1 MAGLTNKYAL
11 RKPTVGGSENEWGG
25 NLNDNFDDI
34 DKLLSGET
42 PVDGIEIIN
51 GSIDGG
57 SITGQ
62 LGKEP
67 AEGEDPLKIHESTWI
82 SGRVHTL
89 VGLDPNDSDVN
100 MRGPGVIEDCLVKA
114 RDLEVEGYI
123 TEGQVAP
130 SSVTSA
136 NFSANQGTVHVINL
150 PADAECE
157 YNVQLPNPGQSLTLI
172 LNKGAQDANATQV
185 TWSANG
191 AANQIK
197 WTGGGAPDL
206 NIGINVIQFFSVNL
220 NNTGTVVVG
229 AFAGTAS

>member
-1 MAGLTNKYAL
+1 MSGVTDNYQL

-25 NLNDNFDDI
+25 QLNDNFDDI

-42 PVDGIEIIN
+42 PVDGIDIIN
-51 GSIDGG
+51 GTIDGG
-57 SITGQ
+57 SITGE
-62 LGKEP
+62 LGGD
-67 AEGEDPLKIHESTWI
+67 ADNPLKIHESTII
-82 SGRVHTL
+82 SGKVHTL
-89 VGLDPNDSDVN
+89 TGLDPNDEDVS
-100 MRGPGVIEDCLVKA
+100 MRGPGVIEDCLIKA
-114 RDLEVEGYI
+114 RDLEVEGYVK
-123 TEGQVAP
+123 EGQVAP

-150 PADAECE
+150 PANAECE

-172 LNKGAQDANATQV
+172 LNKGNQDANATQV
-185 TWSANG
+185 TWSSNG

-206 NIGINVIQFFSVNL
+206 NIGINVIQFFSINL
-220 NNTGTVVVG
+220 NNTGTMVIG

>member
-1 MAGLTNKYAL
+1 MSGTTTNYQL

-34 DKLLSGET
+34 DELLSGGR
-42 PVDGIEIIN
+42 PISGID
-51 GSIDGG
+51 IDGG
-57 SITGQ
+57 TIDGGAITGE

-67 AEGEDPLKIHESTWI
+67 EEGEDPLKIHPSTWI

-89 VGLDPNDSDVN
+89 VGLDPNDDDVN

-114 RDLEVEGYI
+114 RDLEIAGYI
-123 TEGQVAP
+123 EEGQPDP
-130 SSVTSA
+130 SSVTAA
-136 NFSANQGTVHVINL
+136 NFSANVGTVHVVNL
-150 PADAECE
+150 PANAQCE
-157 YNVQLPNPGQSLTLI
+157 YNVSLPNPGQSLTLI
-172 LNKGAQDANATQV
+172 LNKGNQDTNATQV

-197 WTGGGAPDL
+197 WTGGGQPDL
-206 NIGINVIQFFSVNL
+206 NIGINVIQFFSINL
-220 NNTGTVVVG
+220 NNTGTLIIG

>member
-1 MAGLTNKYAL
+1 MSGLTDKYGL

-34 DKLLSGET
+34 DGLLSGET

-57 SITGQ
+57 SITGE

-67 AEGEDPLKIHESTWI
+67 GEGEDPLKIHESTWV

>member
-1 MAGLTNKYAL
+1 MSGLTDKYKL

-57 SITGQ
+57 SITGD
-62 LGKEP
+62 LG
-67 AEGEDPLKIHESTWI
+67 GDSDNPLKIHESTII
-82 SGRVHTL
+82 SGKVHTL
-89 VGLDPNDSDVN
+89 VGLDPNDDDAS
-100 MRGPGVIEDCLVKA
+100 MRGPGVIEDCWIKA

-123 TEGQVAP
+123 KEGQVAP

-136 NFSANQGTVHVINL
+136 NFSANQGTVHVVNL

-185 TWSANG
+185 TWEANG
-191 AANQIK
+191 AANQIM
-197 WTGGGAPDL
+197 WTGGGSPDL
-206 NIGINVIQFFSVNL
+206 NIGVNVIQFFSINL
-220 NNTGTVVVG
+220 NNTGTKVIG

>member
-1 MAGLTNKYAL
+1 MAGLTDKYAL

-34 DKLLSGET
+34 DKLLSGEV

-57 SITGQ
+57 SITGE

-67 AEGEDPLKIHESTWI
+67 EEGDDPLKIHASTWV

-89 VGLDPNDSDVN
+89 VGLDPNDDDVN

-185 TWSANG
+185 TWSSNG
-191 AANQIK
+191 SANQIK